1 MCESTV
7 YLKADEDEAVVMEEV
22 SSMRPVAG
30 GWLLVNLFGEKK
42 EVAGEIEEIDLVA
55 HRIVIRPAGRGK
67 A

>member
-7 YLKADEDEAVVMEEV
+7 YLKGDEGEAVVMEEV
-22 SSMRPVAG
+22 ASMRPVAG

-42 EVAGEIEEIDLVA
+42 EVTGEIEQIDLVS
-55 HRIVIRPAGRGK
+55 HRIVIRPAARGK